1 MHVQLVQRTWLL
13 GGWDSGVLRGR
24 WFGGAG
30 QRKGWGCRRR
40 LCASLQLLSA
50 SGRVTRALFSLPTR
64 LSLYSCSQTVRSVMM
79 VLITEAKRS
88 CVWWARPSPKPTKL
102 FPSPSPAL
110 RFVICSHR
118 APLYWPVASCSQSD
132 PNLPCE
138 VFPCTHAHTRSVL
151 PPSSTPPLRGRV
163 AKRKRTVESE

>member
-1 MHVQLVQRTWLL
+1 MASWGLGLWSSTWE
-13 GGWDSGVLRGR
+13 VI
-24 WFGGAG
+24 
-30 QRKGWGCRRR
+30 WGCRATKGVRVSRR
-40 LCASLQLLSA
+40 LCASQQLLSA
-50 SGRVTRALFSLPTR
+50 SGRVTRALFPLPTR

-151 PPSSTPPLRGRV
+151 PPLLRTPSS
-163 AKRKRTVESE
+163 RKGGKEEENSRE